1 MKKIFADRNS
11 SKGKRNKTTVCLPRN
26 NSPNYI
32 KLKQIELREKQTLII
47 GEIKTTLSIQK

>member
-11 SKGKRNKTTVCLPRN
+11 SKDKRNITIVCLPRN

-32 KLKQIELREKQTLII
+32 KLKQTELREK
-47 GEIKTTLSIQK
+47 

>member
-32 KLKQIELREKQTLII
+32 KLKQIELREK
-47 GEIKTTLSIQK
+47 